1 MDGDKDFNAPEE
13 LLSHEGGSEKPDSK
27 SRQISWI

>member
-13 LLSHEGGSEKPDSK
+13 LLSHEGGSESK